1 MTLLGQIAAFV
12 LGVYLSIRM
21 IVALYQIVDLWHRI
35 GTDYPRVI
43 RGVLGCAATIAAIAW
58 LLNPPVRVAFALGFG
73 AFLLFYVSVFGL
85 WRVFLLALRQPVDD
99 ASAGP
104 NAEKQAR

>member
-1 MTLLGQIAAFV
+1 MSLRLRFAFYPLLA
-12 LGVYLSIRM
+12 
-21 IVALYQIVDLWHRI
+21 
-35 GTDYPRVI
+35 
-43 RGVLGCAATIAAIAW
+43 IAAIAW
-58 LLNPPVRVAFALGFG
+58 LLDPPVRVAFASGLV

-104 NAEKQAR
+104 NAEKQAG